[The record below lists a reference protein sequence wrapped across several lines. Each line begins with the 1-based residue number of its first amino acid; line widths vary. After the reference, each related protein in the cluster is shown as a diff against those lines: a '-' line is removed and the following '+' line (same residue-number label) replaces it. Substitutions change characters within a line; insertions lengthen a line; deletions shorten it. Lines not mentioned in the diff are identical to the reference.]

1 MAAPSPPSQYDSPV
15 TETLLRL
22 LPVLAGMAAGYS
34 LRRLGMVDHHDGE
47 TVFKLVF
54 YVFIPAVIFISLSTV
69 DLGGELAIFPVAATV
84 LIGAGYAM
92 GRLVATKAKL
102 DRVQTAVLLNSCMVV
117 NSGFALP
124 FVQALYGQ
132 EGVARI
138 AAFDAVNVTVTM
150 TWAYHTAARG
160 NPEHRGGSLLL
171 GRLAKSPALYA
182 VAAGLLVNVTGVD
195 VPAAIAEPATKFGA
209 ATTVIIPLGIGILF
223 DPLGGS
229 ARKAALIVGTRVGS
243 GLAAATAVVLIFG
256 LEGIDRTIV
265 FLCGAAPIAFVAVT
279 FAALENLDV
288 RLATSALSIS
298 LATSVM
304 VTLLITL
311 VSA

>member
-1 MAAPSPPSQYDSPV
+1 V

-22 LPVLAGMAAGYS
+22 LPVLAGMAAGFS
-34 LRRLGMVDHHDGE
+34 LRRLGMVDHGDGE

-69 DLGGELAIFPVAATV
+69 DLGGEFAIFPVTAMILIAT
-84 LIGAGYAM
+84 GYLT
-92 GRLVATKAKL
+92 GRLVAAKTKM
-102 DRVQTAVLLNSCMVV
+102 DRVRTAVLLNSCMVV

-138 AAFDAVNVTVTM
+138 AAFDAVNVTITM
-150 TWAYHTAARG
+150 TWAYHTAALG
-160 NPEHRGGSLLL
+160 NPDHRGGSLLL

-182 VAAGLLVNVTGVD
+182 VVAGLLVNLAGVD
-195 VPAAIAEPATKFGA
+195 VPAAIAEPAAKFGA

-223 DPLGGS
+223 DPVGGS
-229 ARKAALIVGTRVGS
+229 VRKAALIVVTRVGS
-243 GLAAATAVVLIFG
+243 GLVVATAVVLIFG
-256 LEGIDRTIV
+256 LEGIYRTIV
-265 FLCGAAPIAFVAVT
+265 LLCGAAPVAFVAVT
-279 FAALENLDV
+279 FASLENLDV
-288 RLATSALSIS
+288 RLATSALSMS
-298 LATSVM
+298 LATSVILS
-304 VTLLITL
+304 LLITL